1 MINLVIV
8 YRQLLIF
15 KLICWLLIF
24 FLMENFSMRYHIGL
38 GHPLLKGCVGK
49 CPFGW
54 LLLILSF
61 GGFSYGLGR
70 VYKCNNFYL
79 FLFSFFSFFF
89 LIGKQLLSYSF
100 TNTTCS
106 PNIYKI
112 NKNVVPGYCNRN
124 YQIIKKKKKKL
135 LAK

>member
-49 CPFGW
+49 CPFG
-54 LLLILSF
+54 
-61 GGFSYGLGR
+61 
-70 VYKCNNFYL
+70 
-79 FLFSFFSFFF
+79 
-89 LIGKQLLSYSF
+89 
-100 TNTTCS
+100 
-106 PNIYKI
+106 
-112 NKNVVPGYCNRN
+112 PGYCNRN
-124 YQIIKKKKKKL
+124 YQIIKKKKIACQVIL
-135 LAK
+135 LSYKTPL

>member
-49 CPFGW
+49 CPFG
-54 LLLILSF
+54 
-61 GGFSYGLGR
+61 
-70 VYKCNNFYL
+70 
-79 FLFSFFSFFF
+79 
-89 LIGKQLLSYSF
+89 
-100 TNTTCS
+100 
-106 PNIYKI
+106 
-112 NKNVVPGYCNRN
+112 PGYCNRN
-124 YQIIKKKKKKL
+124 YQIIKKKKNYLPSNPSLSCKTPL
-135 LAK
+135 

>member
-24 FLMENFSMRYHIGL
+24 FLMENFSMGYHIGL

-49 CPFGW
+49 CTFGW

-61 GGFSYGLGR
+61 GDFSYGLGR
-70 VYKCNNFYL
+70 VYVTAFYPIH
-79 FLFSFFSFFF
+79 S
-89 LIGKQLLSYSF
+89 
-100 TNTTCS
+100 
-106 PNIYKI
+106 
-112 NKNVVPGYCNRN
+112 
-124 YQIIKKKKKKL
+124 
-135 LAK
+135 

>member
-70 VYKCNNFYL
+70 VCINVTTFILFIHKSDLLPKYL
-79 FLFSFFSFFF
+79 
-89 LIGKQLLSYSF
+89 
-100 TNTTCS
+100 
-106 PNIYKI
+106 
-112 NKNVVPGYCNRN
+112 
-124 YQIIKKKKKKL
+124 
-135 LAK
+135 

>member
-1 MINLVIV
+1 
-8 YRQLLIF
+8 
-15 KLICWLLIF
+15 
-24 FLMENFSMRYHIGL
+24 MRYHIGL

-79 FLFSFFSFFF
+79 FLFFFF
-89 LIGKQLLSYSF
+89 FFFFDRKTTFILFIHKYDLLPKY
-100 TNTTCS
+100 
-106 PNIYKI
+106 
-112 NKNVVPGYCNRN
+112 
-124 YQIIKKKKKKL
+124 L
-135 LAK
+135 